1 MNDILENK
9 LQSIHRCIER
19 AREEYSLA
27 GENFRTDFS
36 HQDAAILNITR
47 ACETAIDLANH
58 VIKREKLGFPTTS
71 AESFELLARK
81 GVISLALEGKLKS
94 MVGFRNTAIHEYR
107 KVDIGIVEAI
117 IQTGLNDLI
126 AFTDILMKRQRGA
139 TPEITTS

>member
-1 MNDILENK
+1 MNYDVLENK
-9 LQSIHRCIER
+9 VQSIHRCIER
-19 AREEYSLA
+19 AREEYRLA
-27 GENFRTDFS
+27 GEHFQTDFS

-71 AESFELLARK
+71 AESFELLARQ
-81 GVISLALEGKLKS
+81 GIISLALEAKLRN

-117 IQTGLNDLI
+117 IRTGLDDLV
-126 AFTDILMKRQRGA
+126 AFTDNLMKR
-139 TPEITTS
+139 